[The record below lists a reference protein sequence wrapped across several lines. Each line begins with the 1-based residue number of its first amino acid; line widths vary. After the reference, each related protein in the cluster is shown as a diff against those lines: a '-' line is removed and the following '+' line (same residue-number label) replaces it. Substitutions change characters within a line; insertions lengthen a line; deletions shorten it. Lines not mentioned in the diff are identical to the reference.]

1 MKMGFLILFSIN
13 KYFEFIILKFKPLTK
28 MLKKYFIV
36 YQIGVKIKALYTFVL

>member
-1 MKMGFLILFSIN
+1 MKMGFFILFSIN
-13 KYFEFIILKFKPLTK
+13 KYFEFILLKFKLLAK